1 MWTWLSDYNYDFA
14 LATIPIQV
22 ILMIV
27 YVMRQQLP
35 TRQSRSFMLVMV
47 MNIIMTVTDIIAC
60 ELNEVWQEYPI
71 SLSYALNIAY
81 FLAFII
87 RGWGLFDYAASVVDA
102 ASRWGRKFTLI
113 LALPALFV
121 CGLILSTPWAGT
133 IFTLDP
139 VTGYHNLG
147 WYNSIYF
154 STWFYIIASVLL
166 MLVCRKDVVFK
177 AKTGIYICNVILA
190 VGLIYRHAFMHVLV
204 TSYFSLLAI
213 LIIYLTTQNPDSFR
227 DRVVDVLNKAAF
239 TEMVMDFV
247 LHKRQFSCFG
257 VSIKNYSAYKTVY
270 GSETMYKSLREIGLW
285 LTHEFRSFYVFYLG
299 NGQMVMLNHDA
310 EYNDIQNLAI
320 KIQERFHY
328 AWSENGGAQVPLPIN
343 LVFISKG
350 VPKNSVR
357 SVELGLEQA
366 FVEAERRDNAMVYV
380 ADEALL
386 TKLKRQE
393 QVRLQLRKALRDK
406 SLEIHLQPLYNVHT
420 GKLTALEA
428 LARLRDDQLGFI
440 PPAEF
445 IPLAETEGDIMELGR
460 QIFAKTCQ
468 FVSETDLDSLGI
480 EFLTV
485 NLSPAQCMN
494 YSLGDELERIAMQH
508 RISMDKIRLEVTES
522 AIGDMDSLLE
532 QMRRLKNCGVGFL
545 LDDFG
550 AGSSNLVR
558 VMNLPFAMVKID
570 MQLVW
575 SYFRSA
581 SNMLLHIVRMFQEDK
596 MTIIIEGVEDKHMA
610 QQLAKMGCDYEQGYY
625 FSRPLP
631 PEELLVFLQ
640 EHRDYDWL
648 T

>member
-14 LATIPIQV
+14 LATIPIQI
-22 ILMIV
+22 ILMVV
-27 YVMRQQLP
+27 YLIRQQLP
-35 TRQSRSFMLVMV
+35 TRQSRSFILVMV
-47 MNIIMTVTDIIAC
+47 MNIIMTVMDIISC

-71 SLSYALNIAY
+71 SLIYALNIAY
-81 FLAFII
+81 FLSFII
-87 RGWGLFDYAASVVDA
+87 RGWGLFDYTASVVDA
-102 ASRWGRKFTLI
+102 VSRWGRRFTWI
-113 LALPALFV
+113 TALPALFV
-121 CGLILSTPWAGT
+121 CGLVLSTPWTGT
-133 IFTLDP
+133 IFTMDP

-147 WYNSIYF
+147 WYNVIYF
-154 STWFYIIASVLL
+154 STWFYIAASVIL
-166 MLVCRKDVVFK
+166 MFVCRNEVLFK
-177 AKTGIYICNVILA
+177 LQAGIYICNVILA
-190 VGLIYRHAFMHVLV
+190 VGIIYRHAFIQVLV

-213 LIIYLTTQNPDSFR
+213 LIIYLTAQNPDSFR
-227 DRVVDVLNKAAF
+227 DRMVDVLNRSAF
-239 TEMVMDFV
+239 AEMVMDLV

-257 VSIKNYSAYKTVY
+257 VCVKNYPTYKTVY
-270 GSETMYKSLREIGLW
+270 GSETMYKSLRNIGLW
-285 LTHEFRSFYVFYLG
+285 LTREFKSFYVFYLG
-299 NGQMVMLNHDA
+299 NGQMVMLDHEA
-310 EYNDIQNLAI
+310 EYNDIQELAI
-320 KIQERFHY
+320 KIQERFRY
-328 AWSENGGAQVPLPIN
+328 PWSENGGAQVPLLTN
-343 LVFISKG
+343 LVYISKS

-366 FVEAERRDNAMVYV
+366 FAEAERRDNATVYV
-380 ADEALL
+380 ADEVLL
-386 TKLKRQE
+386 AKLKRQE
-393 QVRLQLRKALRDK
+393 RVRLQLRKALRDK

-420 GKLTALEA
+420 GKLSALEV
-428 LARLRDDQLGFI
+428 LARLRDEQLGFI

-445 IPLAETEGDIMELGR
+445 IPLAETEGEIMELGR

-468 FVSETDLDSLGI
+468 FISETDLESLGI

-485 NLSPAQCMN
+485 NLSPAQCLN
-494 YSLGDELERIAMQH
+494 YSLGDELERIAVQH

-522 AIGDMDSLLE
+522 AIGEMDSLLE

-575 SYFRSA
+575 SYFRSS

>member
-1 MWTWLSDYNYDFA
+1 M
-14 LATIPIQV
+14 
-22 ILMIV
+22 
-27 YVMRQQLP
+27 
-35 TRQSRSFMLVMV
+35 
-47 MNIIMTVTDIIAC
+47 
-60 ELNEVWQEYPI
+60 
-71 SLSYALNIAY
+71 
-81 FLAFII
+81 
-87 RGWGLFDYAASVVDA
+87 
-102 ASRWGRKFTLI
+102 
-113 LALPALFV
+113 
-121 CGLILSTPWAGT
+121 
-133 IFTLDP
+133 
-139 VTGYHNLG
+139 
-147 WYNSIYF
+147 
-154 STWFYIIASVLL
+154 
-166 MLVCRKDVVFK
+166 
-177 AKTGIYICNVILA
+177 
-190 VGLIYRHAFMHVLV
+190 
-204 TSYFSLLAI
+204 
-213 LIIYLTTQNPDSFR
+213 
-227 DRVVDVLNKAAF
+227 
-239 TEMVMDFV
+239 
-247 LHKRQFSCFG
+247 
-257 VSIKNYSAYKTVY
+257 
-270 GSETMYKSLREIGLW
+270 
-285 LTHEFRSFYVFYLG
+285 
-299 NGQMVMLNHDA
+299 
-310 EYNDIQNLAI
+310 
-320 KIQERFHY
+320 
-328 AWSENGGAQVPLPIN
+328 
-343 LVFISKG
+343 
-350 VPKNSVR
+350 
-357 SVELGLEQA
+357 
-366 FVEAERRDNAMVYV
+366 
-380 ADEALL
+380 
-386 TKLKRQE
+386 
-393 QVRLQLRKALRDK
+393 
-406 SLEIHLQPLYNVHT
+406 EIHLQPLYNVHT

>member
-14 LATIPIQV
+14 LATIPIQI
-22 ILMIV
+22 ILMVV
-27 YVMRQQLP
+27 YLIRQQLP

-47 MNIIMTVTDIIAC
+47 MNIIMTVMDIISC

-81 FLAFII
+81 FLSFII
-87 RGWGLFDYAASVVDA
+87 RGWGLFDYTASVVDA
-102 ASRWGRKFTLI
+102 VSRWGRRFTWI
-113 LALPALFV
+113 TALPALFV
-121 CGLILSTPWAGT
+121 CGLVLSTPWTGT
-133 IFTLDP
+133 IFTMDP

-147 WYNSIYF
+147 WYNVIYF
-154 STWFYIIASVLL
+154 STWFYIAASVIL
-166 MLVCRKDVVFK
+166 MFVCRNEVLFK
-177 AKTGIYICNVILA
+177 LQAGIYICNVILA
-190 VGLIYRHAFMHVLV
+190 VGIIYRHAFIQVLV

-213 LIIYLTTQNPDSFR
+213 LIIYLTAQNPDSFR
-227 DRVVDVLNKAAF
+227 DRMVDVLNRTAF
-239 TEMVMDFV
+239 AEMVMDLV

-257 VSIKNYSAYKTVY
+257 VCVKNYPAYKTVY
-270 GSETMYKSLREIGLW
+270 GSETMYKSLRNIGLW
-285 LTHEFRSFYVFYLG
+285 LTREFKSFYVFYLG
-299 NGQMVMLNHDA
+299 NGQMVMLDHEA
-310 EYNDIQNLAI
+310 EYNDIQELAI
-320 KIQERFHY
+320 KIQERFRY
-328 AWSENGGAQVPLPIN
+328 PWSENGGAQVPLLTN
-343 LVFISKG
+343 LVYISKS

-366 FVEAERRDNAMVYV
+366 FAEAERRDNATVYV
-380 ADEALL
+380 ADEVLL
-386 TKLKRQE
+386 AKLKRQE
-393 QVRLQLRKALRDK
+393 RVRLQLRKALRDK

-420 GKLTALEA
+420 GKLSALEV
-428 LARLRDDQLGFI
+428 LARLRDEQLGFI

-445 IPLAETEGDIMELGR
+445 IPLAETEGEIMELGR

-468 FVSETDLDSLGI
+468 FISETDLDSLGI

-485 NLSPAQCMN
+485 NLSPAQCLN
-494 YSLGDELERIAMQH
+494 YSLGDELERIAVQH

-522 AIGDMDSLLE
+522 AIGEMDSLLE

>member
-14 LATIPIQV
+14 LATIPIQI
-22 ILMIV
+22 ILMVV
-27 YVMRQQLP
+27 YLIRQQLP

-47 MNIIMTVTDIIAC
+47 MNIIMTVMDIISC

-81 FLAFII
+81 FLSFII
-87 RGWGLFDYAASVVDA
+87 RGWGLFDYTASVVDA
-102 ASRWGRKFTLI
+102 VSRWGRRFTWI
-113 LALPALFV
+113 TALPALFV
-121 CGLILSTPWAGT
+121 CGLVLSTPWTGT
-133 IFTLDP
+133 IFTMDP

-147 WYNSIYF
+147 WYNVIYF
-154 STWFYIIASVLL
+154 STWFYIAASVIL
-166 MLVCRKDVVFK
+166 MFVCRNEVLFK
-177 AKTGIYICNVILA
+177 LQAGIYICNVILA
-190 VGLIYRHAFMHVLV
+190 VGIIYRHAFIQVLV

-213 LIIYLTTQNPDSFR
+213 LIIYLTAQNPDSFR
-227 DRVVDVLNKAAF
+227 DRMVDVLNRTAF
-239 TEMVMDFV
+239 AEMVMDLV

-257 VSIKNYSAYKTVY
+257 VCVKNYPAYKTVY
-270 GSETMYKSLREIGLW
+270 GSETMYKSLRNIGLW
-285 LTHEFRSFYVFYLG
+285 LTREFKSFYVFYLG
-299 NGQMVMLNHDA
+299 NGQMVMLDHEA
-310 EYNDIQNLAI
+310 EYNDIQELAI
-320 KIQERFHY
+320 KIQERFRY
-328 AWSENGGAQVPLPIN
+328 PWSENGGAQVPLLTN
-343 LVFISKG
+343 LVYISKS
-350 VPKNSVR
+350 VPQNSVR

-366 FVEAERRDNAMVYV
+366 FAEAERRDNATVYV
-380 ADEALL
+380 ADEVLL
-386 TKLKRQE
+386 AKLKRQE
-393 QVRLQLRKALRDK
+393 RVRLQLRKALRDK

-420 GKLTALEA
+420 GKFSALEV
-428 LARLRDDQLGFI
+428 LARLRDEQLGFI

-445 IPLAETEGDIMELGR
+445 IPLAETEGEIMELGR

-468 FVSETDLDSLGI
+468 FISETDLESLGI

-522 AIGDMDSLLE
+522 AIGEMDSLLE

-575 SYFRSA
+575 SYFRSS

-631 PEELLVFLQ
+631 PEELISFLK
-640 EHRDYDWL
+640 EHQDYSWL
-648 T
+648 E

>member
-14 LATIPIQV
+14 LATIPIQI
-22 ILMIV
+22 ILMVV
-27 YVMRQQLP
+27 YLIRQQLP
-35 TRQSRSFMLVMV
+35 TRQSRSFILVMV
-47 MNIIMTVTDIIAC
+47 MNIIMTVMDIISC

-71 SLSYALNIAY
+71 SLIYALNIAY
-81 FLAFII
+81 FLSFII
-87 RGWGLFDYAASVVDA
+87 RGWGLFDYTASVVDA
-102 ASRWGRKFTLI
+102 VSRWGRRFTWI
-113 LALPALFV
+113 TALPALFV
-121 CGLILSTPWAGT
+121 CGLILSTPWTGT
-133 IFTLDP
+133 IFTMDP

-147 WYNSIYF
+147 WYNVIYF
-154 STWFYIIASVLL
+154 STWFYIAASVIL
-166 MLVCRKDVVFK
+166 MFVCRNEVLFK
-177 AKTGIYICNVILA
+177 LQAGIYICNVILA
-190 VGLIYRHAFMHVLV
+190 VGIIYRHAFIQVLV

-213 LIIYLTTQNPDSFR
+213 LIIYLTAQNPDSFR
-227 DRVVDVLNKAAF
+227 DRMVDVLNRAAF
-239 TEMVMDFV
+239 AEMVMDLV

-257 VSIKNYSAYKTVY
+257 VCVKNYPTYKTVY
-270 GSETMYKSLREIGLW
+270 GSETMYKSLRNIGLW
-285 LTHEFRSFYVFYLG
+285 LTREFKSFYVFYLG
-299 NGQMVMLNHDA
+299 NGQIVMLDHEA
-310 EYNDIQNLAI
+310 EYNDIQELAI
-320 KIQERFHY
+320 KIQERFRY
-328 AWSENGGAQVPLPIN
+328 PWSENGGAQVPLLTN
-343 LVFISKG
+343 LVYISKS

-357 SVELGLEQA
+357 NVELGLEQA
-366 FVEAERRDNAMVYV
+366 FAEAERRDNATVYV
-380 ADEALL
+380 ADEVLL
-386 TKLKRQE
+386 AKLKRQE
-393 QVRLQLRKALRDK
+393 RVRLQLRKALRDK

-420 GKLTALEA
+420 GKISALEV
-428 LARLRDDQLGFI
+428 LARLRDEQLGFI

-445 IPLAETEGDIMELGR
+445 IPLAETEGEIMELGR
-460 QIFAKTCQ
+460 QIFAKTCH
-468 FVSETDLDSLGI
+468 FISETDLESLGI

-485 NLSPAQCMN
+485 NLSPAQCLN
-494 YSLGDELERIAMQH
+494 YSLGDELERIAVQH

-522 AIGDMDSLLE
+522 AIGEMDSLLE

-575 SYFRSA
+575 SYFRSS

>member
-14 LATIPIQV
+14 LATIPIQI
-22 ILMIV
+22 ILMVV
-27 YVMRQQLP
+27 YLIRQQLP
-35 TRQSRSFMLVMV
+35 TRQSRSFILVMV
-47 MNIIMTVTDIIAC
+47 MNIIMTVMDIISC

-71 SLSYALNIAY
+71 SLIYALNIAY
-81 FLAFII
+81 FLSFII
-87 RGWGLFDYAASVVDA
+87 RGWGLFDYTASVVDA
-102 ASRWGRKFTLI
+102 VSRWGRRFTWI
-113 LALPALFV
+113 TALPALFV
-121 CGLILSTPWAGT
+121 CGLILSTPWTGT
-133 IFTLDP
+133 IFTMDP

-147 WYNSIYF
+147 WYNVIYF
-154 STWFYIIASVLL
+154 STWFYIAASVIL
-166 MLVCRKDVVFK
+166 MFVCRNEVLFK
-177 AKTGIYICNVILA
+177 LQAGIYICNVILA
-190 VGLIYRHAFMHVLV
+190 VGIIYRHAFIQVLV

-213 LIIYLTTQNPDSFR
+213 LIIYLTAQNPDSFR
-227 DRVVDVLNKAAF
+227 DRMVDVLNRSAF
-239 TEMVMDFV
+239 AEMVMDLV

-257 VSIKNYSAYKTVY
+257 VCVKNYPTYKTVY
-270 GSETMYKSLREIGLW
+270 GSETMYKSLRNIGLW
-285 LTHEFRSFYVFYLG
+285 LTREFKSFYVFYLG
-299 NGQMVMLNHDA
+299 NGQIVMLDHEA
-310 EYNDIQNLAI
+310 EYNDIQELAI
-320 KIQERFHY
+320 KIQERFRY
-328 AWSENGGAQVPLPIN
+328 PWSENGGAQVPLLTN
-343 LVFISKG
+343 LVYISKS

-357 SVELGLEQA
+357 NVELGLEQA
-366 FVEAERRDNAMVYV
+366 FAEAERRDNATVYV
-380 ADEALL
+380 ADEVLL
-386 TKLKRQE
+386 AKLKRQE
-393 QVRLQLRKALRDK
+393 RVRLQLRKALRDK

-420 GKLTALEA
+420 GKISALEV
-428 LARLRDDQLGFI
+428 LARLRDEQLGFI

-445 IPLAETEGDIMELGR
+445 IPLAETEGEIMELGR
-460 QIFAKTCQ
+460 QIFAKTCH
-468 FVSETDLDSLGI
+468 FISETDLESLGI

-485 NLSPAQCMN
+485 NLSPAQCLN
-494 YSLGDELERIAMQH
+494 YSLGDELERIAVQH

-522 AIGDMDSLLE
+522 AIGEMDSLLE

-575 SYFRSA
+575 SYFRSS